1 MRISLTDREIDYLEI
16 MNEIDRISES
26 PEEAKRLKEEFK
38 LIMKE
43 HTLNHDR
50 KDLRKL

>member
-1 MRISLTDREIDYLEI
+1 MTNLKEKYTKEIV
-16 MNEIDRISES
+16 
-26 PEEAKRLKEEFK
+26 KKLKEEFK